1 MAHTTVVDPGRVIS
15 WRRKGIKQQLLNC
28 LWDQLSNRFSFNQ
41 TVPGA
46 GDREIPKTVFHKV
59 SDSFNEG
66 EYKTT
71 MLSIRKPNATAII
84 GPNSAEGKE
93 YKNTTKIV
101 SIFYNVQRFPM
112 AMKDRS
118 VSGRTNN
125 FHKIAEAT
133 ADVISTLMAE
143 QTDYDTSKAVIEG
156 AEVALTDAAYWEN
169 SEYGSDINKPLSQVL
184 HPNIW
189 MEGVAAKN
197 TWDTTFATGV
207 TNLATAI
214 DTEMTSSHGFG
225 LASMDRI
232 HLIASRTIAAIGGMA
247 GVNEI
252 KWCLVLS
259 DAQWYQLSTE
269 STTGWRDLLKYTEKG
284 MDRMINGFQGVYKN
298 IAIFVNQR
306 QPLFN
311 VSGSTTGA
319 FQYITPA
326 SDGRTR
332 VAKGSNTGTVE
343 CAMLLGAGALGMA
356 EIEELDY
363 EKKGFDYNFNTGM
376 CGTRTKGIQRID
388 LDNTVAATTARVN
401 ESSFLYLTSTTTAVV

>member
-1 MAHTTVVDPGRVIS
+1 MSHTTVVDPGRVLS

-71 MLSIRKPNATAII
+71 MLSLRKPNATAII

-118 VSGRTNN
+118 VAGRTNN
-125 FHKIAEAT
+125 FYKIAEAT

-156 AEVALTDAAYWEN
+156 AEVALTDSAYWEN
-169 SEYGSDINKPLSQVL
+169 SEYGSEISVPLSQVL
-184 HPNIW
+184 HPNIY
-189 MEGVAAKN
+189 MEGVSAKN
-197 TWDTTFATGV
+197 TWNTSFATAV
-207 TNLATAI
+207 TSLATAV
-214 DTEMTSSHGFG
+214 DTEMTSSHGCG
-225 LASMDRI
+225 LASLDRI

-298 IAIFVNQR
+298 MAIFVNQR

-311 VSGSTTGA
+311 ISGSTAGA

-332 VAKGSNTGTVE
+332 VAKGSNTGTLEV
-343 CAMLLGAGALGMA
+343 AMLLGAGALGMA

-376 CGTRTKGIQRID
+376 CGTRTKGTQRID
-388 LDNTVAATTARVN
+388 LDSTVAATSARVN
-401 ESSFLYLTSTTTAVV
+401 ESSFLYCTSTTTATV